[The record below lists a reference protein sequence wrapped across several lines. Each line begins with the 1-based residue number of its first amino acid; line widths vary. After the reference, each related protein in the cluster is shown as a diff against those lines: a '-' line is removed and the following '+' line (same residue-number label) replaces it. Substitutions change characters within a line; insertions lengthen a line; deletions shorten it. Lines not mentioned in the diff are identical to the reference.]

1 MAISVLTPDL
11 LANDAAATTVKR
23 PRVRKALLVWGVL
36 SAVWVMFLAEVLRI
50 FVGSNFHVVV
60 PGQCYRSAQPTAA
73 SLENAQRAY
82 GIRSIVNLRGDNDD
96 CDWYQEEVEAA
107 RRLNIDLLDAGLYSK
122 QQATDDE
129 FRTFVQA
136 MKDAKE
142 PILIHCA
149 NGNDRS
155 GFAAAVYLVM
165 RTDTPISEARK
176 QLGLRYGHFAL
187 GKALSLHR
195 VLDSYET
202 WLSGNQLQHNGEH
215 FYYWGVHVYR
225 QEVVE

>member
-1 MAISVLTPDL
+1 MAISMLAPDPV
-11 LANDAAATTVKR
+11 ANDAATAPVKR
-23 PRVRKALLVWGVL
+23 PRVRKALLLWSVL

-50 FVGSNFHVVV
+50 FVGSNFHDVV

-107 RRLNIDLLDAGLYSK
+107 RRLNIDLLDAGLHSK
-122 QQATDDE
+122 QQAPDDE

-187 GKALSLHR
+187 GKTLSLHR
-195 VLDSYET
+195 VLDNYET
-202 WLSGNQLQHNGEH
+202 WLSGSQLQHNGEH
-215 FYYWGVHVYR
+215 FYYWGMHVYR